1 MLRPWYQSDFIWKWS
16 KYGREAKRLIEDADE
31 LKDNVNLIA
40 MNLQQY
46 ASCRISF
53 SQIFHHFQD
62 TSTEATLLQ
71 RLQRTTNKNDQLSY
85 DEIESEVTTVMLSVI

>member
-1 MLRPWYQSDFIWKWS
+1 MS
-16 KYGREAKRLIEDADE
+16 KYGREAKKLIEDADE

-53 SQIFHHFQD
+53 SQVYHHFQD

-71 RLQRTTNKNDQLSY
+71 RLLRTTTKNDQLTY
-85 DEIESEVTTVMLSVI
+85 DEIQSEVTTAMLSVI